1 MSPQS
6 KTILKFSLSI
16 VLTGFF
22 LYLAFRNTNLRDLY
36 LSLSGANY
44 WWLLVM
50 FVCLILSHLLRA
62 LRWRYLLEPIKPN
75 IGLRN
80 LFSGV
85 MVGYM
90 MNNVLPR
97 AGELVRPYTIG
108 KLESIPK
115 SAALGTIVVERLMD
129 MFSFLMLIIILPLVY
144 NGPLSKTFPWLQQA
158 GTLTALMSFG
168 LLGIMVTLMV
178 RRDWA
183 NIVIMKI
190 QGVLPEKIARRVE
203 DVSHSFLDGFLFLKR
218 PGNFFVILLLTVLV
232 WGLYLLMTYVAFFAF
247 GLQDQL
253 DLSAAVVVLAI
264 SSIGVAIPTPGA
276 TGTYHFFTSET
287 LKQLFHVDPN
297 IALSYAT
304 ATHAVGFV
312 GVTIIGLYYFLH
324 DHIKVLEAVNDGSER
339 AA

>member
-1 MSPQS
+1 MSPLS
-6 KTILKFSLSI
+6 KTILKFSISI
-16 VLTGFF
+16 VFTALF
-22 LYLAFRNTNLRDLY
+22 LYLAFRNTNLPDLY

-50 FVCLILSHLLRA
+50 FACLIVSHLLRA
-62 LRWRYLLEPIKPN
+62 LRWRYLLEPIKPG

-129 MFSFLMLIIILPLVY
+129 MFSFLMLVILLPVVY
-144 NGPLSKTFPWLQQA
+144 NGPLLNTFPWLQQA
-158 GTLTALMSFG
+158 GTLTACISFG
-168 LLGIMVTLMV
+168 LLAVLVTLML

-183 NIVIMKI
+183 DVVIKAAERM
-190 QGVLPEKIARRVE
+190 LPEKIAQRLE
-203 DVSHSFLDGFLFLKR
+203 DVAHSFLDGFLFLKR
-218 PGNFFVILLLTVLV
+218 PGNFVVIVVLTVLV

-247 GLQDQL
+247 GLQGDL
-253 DLSAAVVVLAI
+253 DMRAAVVVLAI

-276 TGTYHFFTSET
+276 TGTYHFFTAET
-287 LKQLFHVDPN
+287 LKQLFHIDPN
-297 IALSYAT
+297 VSLSYAT
-304 ATHAVGFV
+304 ATHAVGFI

-324 DHIKVLEAVNDGSER
+324 DHIKVSEAVNDEGGQ